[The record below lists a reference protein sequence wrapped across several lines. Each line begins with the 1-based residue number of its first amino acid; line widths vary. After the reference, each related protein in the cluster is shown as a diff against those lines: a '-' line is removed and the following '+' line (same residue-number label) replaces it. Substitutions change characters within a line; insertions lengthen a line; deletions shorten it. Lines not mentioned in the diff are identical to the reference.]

1 MQLELE
7 KKKLRFLVD
16 ATDLKLIRSPF
27 ELMPLI
33 ITIYREFI
41 EICFQL
47 LSRKMFKF
55 GQKLNY
61 LFLYSRHVMAGDC
74 GTTMNYSQLCYEF
87 LYEI

>member
-16 ATDLKLIRSPF
+16 ATDLKP
-27 ELMPLI
+27 MPLI
-33 ITIYREFI
+33 ITIYQEFI
-41 EICFQL
+41 EICFLL

-55 GQKLNY
+55 G

-74 GTTMNYSQLCYEF
+74 STTMNYSPLCYEF